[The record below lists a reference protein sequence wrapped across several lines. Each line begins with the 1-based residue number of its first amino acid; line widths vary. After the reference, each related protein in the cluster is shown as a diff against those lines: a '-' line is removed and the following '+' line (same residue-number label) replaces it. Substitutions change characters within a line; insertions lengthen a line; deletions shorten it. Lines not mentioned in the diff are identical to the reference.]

1 MVRLGILSLG
11 FHLVWRALCW
21 CIKTYQGSASVDAQR
36 QLFSFYDDDEVWFES
51 CFYNHAFR
59 MLSYLYRVTGVNF
72 WELKSKKASMQIRDA
87 LFSEANKFW
96 NSFPENTII
105 KTIHPTWKFSHFSRI
120 SHSRLTCSF
129 YHSCAVGRGKFNGF
143 LHKIRSAPDPFC
155 RLGCIHSPIEDLEH
169 VFFHCTMNIEKIKKL
184 KKKFE
189 EKKIDYNLQNI
200 FCENKIQFD
209 VERFLYDFFAY
220 LFL

>member
-1 MVRLGILSLG
+1 VA
-11 FHLVWRALCW
+11 V
-21 CIKTYQGSASVDAQR
+21 QR

-143 LHKIRSAPDPFC
+143 YISSDLH
-155 RLGCIHSPIEDLEH
+155 LIHF
-169 VFFHCTMNIEKIKKL
+169 V
-184 KKKFE
+184 
-189 EKKIDYNLQNI
+189 
-200 FCENKIQFD
+200 
-209 VERFLYDFFAY
+209 V
-220 LFL
+220 